1 MGNESNRSSVIAG
14 AQVSTSESASARSR
28 NISLDHIS
36 WEAINDIARRER
48 ISVTELLASI
58 HQSAKH
64 KNIKSAMRLFILQYY
79 RDTAAKSLQ

>member
-1 MGNESNRSSVIAG
+1 MENESNRRSVSAG
-14 AQVSTSESASARSR
+14 DQVSTNEPASVRSH

-48 ISVTELLASI
+48 ISVTDLLSSI
-58 HQSAKH
+58 HESAKH

-79 RDTAAKSLQ
+79 RDTATRSLQ